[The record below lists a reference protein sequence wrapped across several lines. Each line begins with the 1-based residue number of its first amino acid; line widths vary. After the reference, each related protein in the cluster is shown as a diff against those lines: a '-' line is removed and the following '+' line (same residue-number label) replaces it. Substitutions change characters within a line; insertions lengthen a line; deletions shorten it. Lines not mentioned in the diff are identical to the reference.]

1 MGVVCKFLGIVSGGI
16 GIYGIFTGQ
25 HSLIFWGAI
34 IAILLGGYVP
44 LENLVQYLVNPFLNA
59 VFCAVG
65 MLISHFFLKFAWGD
79 AFLYSSCWIMT
90 VLSVIGFILQLQEKK
105 AR

>member
-1 MGVVCKFLGIVSGGI
+1 MGVVCKFLGVISGGI

-25 HSLIFWGAI
+25 HNMIFWGAV

-44 LENLVQYLVNPFLNA
+44 LENLLQYFINPFLNA
-59 VFCAVG
+59 IFCAVG
-65 MLISHFFLKFAWGD
+65 MLISHFFLKLAWGD

-90 VLSVIGFILQLQEKK
+90 VLSVIGFILQLQERKNG
-105 AR
+105 